1 MPQESDRSFV
11 DQLGEKPLVRV
22 LAYYVALAAATV
34 LIARVRPEFLELINA
49 QNYGVAGTA
58 FTGTAP
64 PSSTE
69 VGFTHLKE
77 IIAVTLAAVALMLPV
92 AWICAL
98 TRSKQGYRQSL
109 VQTLLILPVVVA
121 GVVTI
126 VRNSVALAFGLAGI
140 VAAVSFRNRL
150 EDSKDAVYIFLAIAV
165 GVACGVQAVD
175 LAAALSVTFTFLVV
189 ILWWTDFGRVPGALA
204 GAPAQDRLR
213 RALAMANRTHQFVS
227 MVDQET
233 LKSLGPEQL
242 AQVANRV
249 ASRQAPFAG
258 TLGGIEAPS
267 QRPLRRLTVI
277 VTDVSARGPIEE
289 QLELHT
295 KRWVFFSS
303 TPAEGRGPG
312 TFVLTYH
319 VRPRKKIP
327 ETLLLSYL
335 RTSAA
340 DRVREVTLEPE
351 STA

>member
-1 MPQESDRSFV
+1 MPQDSDRSFV

-34 LIARVRPEFLELINA
+34 LIARVRPDLLELINA
-49 QNYGVAGTA
+49 QDYGVAGTA
-58 FTGTAP
+58 FTGTVLPQSAEP
-64 PSSTE
+64 
-69 VGFTHLKE
+69 GITHVKE
-77 IIAVTLAAVALMLPV
+77 IIAVTLASVALMLPV

-165 GVACGVQAVD
+165 GVAAGVQAVD
-175 LAAALSVTFTFLVV
+175 LAAALSVGFNLLVV

-227 MVDQET
+227 MVDQEI

-242 AQVANRV
+242 KQVANRV

-258 TLGGIEAPS
+258 TLGNIDAVNPK
-267 QRPLRRLTVI
+267 PLRRLNVI
-277 VTDVSARGPIEE
+277 VTDLTVRGPIEE
-289 QLELHT
+289 QLEVHA
-295 KRWVFFSS
+295 KRWVFLSG
-303 TPAEGRGPG
+303 TPAEGKGPG
-312 TFVLTYH
+312 TFLLAYDI
-319 VRPRKKIP
+319 RPRKKLP
-327 ETLLLSYL
+327 ESLLLSYL
-335 RTSAA
+335 RTAA
-340 DRVREVTLEPE
+340 AERVLEVTLEPE
-351 STA
+351 SSA

>member
-34 LIARVRPEFLELINA
+34 LMVRVRPEFLDLLNA

-58 FTGTAP
+58 FTGATP
-64 PSSTE
+64 PATTE
-69 VGFTHLKE
+69 VGFTHVKE
-77 IIAVTLAAVALMLPV
+77 IVAVTLAAVALMLPV
-92 AWICAL
+92 AWICSL

-165 GVACGVQAVD
+165 GVSCGVQAVD
-175 LAAALSVTFTFLVV
+175 LAAALSVGFNLLVV

-213 RALAMANRTHQFVS
+213 RALALANRTHQFVS
-227 MVDQET
+227 MVDQEI

-258 TLGGIEAPS
+258 TLGNIGVSNPKA
-267 QRPLRRLTVI
+267 LRRLNI
-277 VTDVSARGPIEE
+277 VVSDLGARGPIEE

-295 KRWVFFSS
+295 KRWVFLSG
-303 TPAEGRGPG
+303 TPAEGKGPG
-312 TFVLTYH
+312 TFLLAYD
-319 VRPRKKIP
+319 VRPRKKLP

-340 DRVREVTLEPE
+340 DRVREVSLEPE
-351 STA
+351 STP